1 MQAGFG
7 VGRLHHVFSR
17 QDRENIIRA
26 AMDAGFR
33 HFDLAPAYGD
43 GFNERELGRILG
55 ARRSEVQVATK
66 FGIPFRAIGELPNPI
81 YLALRIAGKALRTS
95 FGAQYHK
102 RDFSPTVL
110 VTSLEDSLRRLRTDD
125 VDLLLIHEPQT
136 FAEFQT
142 LNDTWPELE
151 RQVKLGKLRKFGI
164 SSHTQLLLDAEQAG
178 LVADAAVR
186 MVPMCDTTCSLPA
199 SWFSSREV
207 CVFNVVKHLSKTL
220 GPGRIETRK
229 LLEGFVKALPTCK
242 PILSTH
248 DLAEMKR
255 MGEAFAHIPDS
266 TTKNEADT

>member
-17 QDRENIIRA
+17 QDREIIINSA
-26 AMDAGFR
+26 FDAGFR

-55 ARRSEVQVATK
+55 GRRSQVRLATK
-66 FGIPFRAIGELPNPI
+66 FGIPFRAIGELPNPL
-81 YLALRIAGKALRTS
+81 YLALRVAGKALRTS
-95 FGAQYHK
+95 FGAQYHR
-102 RDFSPTVL
+102 RDFSPAV
-110 VTSLEDSLRRLRTDD
+110 VTKSLEESLRRLRTDY

-142 LNDTWPELE
+142 LTDTWPELE
-151 RQVKLGKLRKFGI
+151 RQQKLGKLRKFGI
-164 SSHTQLLLDAEQAG
+164 SSLTQLLLDAERAN
-178 LVADAAVR
+178 LVPDAAVR
-186 MVPMCDTTCSLPA
+186 MVPMCSTTCELPA
-199 SWFSSREV
+199 TWFASREV

-229 LLEGFVKALPTCK
+229 LLEGFTKALPTCT

-248 DLAEMKR
+248 DLTEMRR
-255 MGEAFAHIPDS
+255 MGEELARLPDQTAMS
-266 TTKNEADT
+266 EVTR